1 MNNHNIEQVDYL
13 RNKAGITYEEA
24 IELLDRFGGDLP
36 QCLVELERSGR
47 INNGKRD
54 GGRANFNP
62 FADASERLQ
71 EEERSNP
78 HRRPAFVLD
87 WEGVKAFFFSRVL
100 VRKGDLVV
108 SNFTVLFLTFV
119 GCAAPWVLLIG
130 LILTFLNG
138 YRINWQKA
146 PRHTDVNLHAF
157 VEHAAENVRATADSV
172 AEAVKRPQ
180 EPEQQDEEEKQA
192 E

>member
-1 MNNHNIEQVDYL
+1 MSNHNIEQVDYL

-24 IELLDRFGGDLP
+24 IELLDRFNGDLP
-36 QCLVELERSGR
+36 QCLVELERNGR
-47 INNGKRD
+47 IDGKRD
-54 GGRANFNP
+54 GGRANYNP
-62 FADASERLQ
+62 FADVSARMQ
-71 EEERSNP
+71 EEERRNP

-87 WEGVKAFFFSRVL
+87 WESAKAILFSRVL

-108 SNFTVLFLTFV
+108 SNFTVLFLIFV

-130 LILTFLNG
+130 LLLTFLNG

-146 PRHTDVNLHAF
+146 PRSTNADLHAF
-157 VEHAAENVRATADSV
+157 MEHAAENVRTTVDSF

-180 EPEQQDEEEKQA
+180 EPEQKAEEEYRA